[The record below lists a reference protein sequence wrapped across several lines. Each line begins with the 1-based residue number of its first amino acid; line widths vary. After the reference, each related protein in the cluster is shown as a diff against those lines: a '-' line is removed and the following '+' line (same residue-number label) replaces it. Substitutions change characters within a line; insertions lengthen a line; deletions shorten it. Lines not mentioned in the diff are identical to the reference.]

1 MSENS
6 WRRGERISSG
16 VSGEGLVTDISKE
29 GGPISSSNLS
39 PKIRSKSVR
48 NEEKRGTGMLRV
60 AEKTMQTL
68 RTLILFMFELFV
80 ILIRNS
86 DSARTRVQFGSGSFR
101 TSVFSAAIFLDLS
114 LSSA

>member
-16 VSGEGLVTDISKE
+16 VSGEGWVTDISKE

-39 PKIRSKSVR
+39 PKMRSKSVR
-48 NEEKRGTGMLRV
+48 NEEKTGTGMLRV

-68 RTLILFMFELFV
+68 RTLILFKLELSV
-80 ILIRNS
+80 MLIRNS
-86 DSARTRVQFGSGSFR
+86 DRARTRVQFGSGSFR
-101 TSVFSAAIFLDLS
+101 TSFFIVAIFLDFS
-114 LSSA
+114 LTST